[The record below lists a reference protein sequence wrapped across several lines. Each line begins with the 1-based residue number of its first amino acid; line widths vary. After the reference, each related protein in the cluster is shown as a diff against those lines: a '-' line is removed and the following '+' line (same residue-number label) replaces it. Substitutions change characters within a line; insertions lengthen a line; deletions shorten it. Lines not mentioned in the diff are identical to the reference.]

1 MDATFFATYRMVPTS
16 QSFRENVG
24 EGEKQAE
31 KDLSEPM
38 MMVKEGSRKDGGHI
52 LPEIAQLFSSS
63 PFCVTVMYVLQL
75 NQSFFFLHW
84 YDVTLG
90 PAANL

>member
-1 MDATFFATYRMVPTS
+1 MHSPALSKLYSKFGHYFFATGCFPPLNPLEKMWGMP
-16 QSFRENVG
+16 

-52 LPEIAQLFSSS
+52 LPEIAQLFS
-63 PFCVTVMYVLQL
+63 PRNVCFAT
-75 NQSFFFLHW
+75 QSVIFFLH
-84 YDVTLG
+84 
-90 PAANL
+90 

>member
-1 MDATFFATYRMVPTS
+1 MP
-16 QSFRENVG
+16 

-31 KDLSEPM
+31 KDLSEPK

-52 LPEIAQLFSSS
+52 LPEIAQLFS
-63 PFCVTVMYVLQL
+63 PRNVCFAT
-75 NQSFFFLHW
+75 QSVIFFLHW